1 METLTSYLIT
11 QEKIIN
17 FIPFSRVQSDLKRNL
32 IYCRFS
38 LTDSDVSSFVRA
50 EAKKGHADLANIH
63 NKQHELMTRL

>member
-1 METLTSYLIT
+1 M
-11 QEKIIN
+11 
-17 FIPFSRVQSDLKRNL
+17 QSDLKRNL